1 MSIRENGELTYEQ
14 AIARLEEIV
23 KLLEQRDLELD
34 EAISLYEE
42 GLSLIHYCE
51 NKLKEAKTRVEVIL
65 KTKDGYVLES
75 LERAREIFKNGQ

>member
-1 MSIRENGELTYEQ
+1 MYPGKDDELSYEQ

-23 KLLEQRDLELD
+23 RQLEQRDLEL
-34 EAISLYEE
+34 ERAISLYEE

-65 KTKDGYVLES
+65 KTKEGFVLET
-75 LERAREIFKNGQ
+75 LERAREILKNGQ